1 MQKSVPSVS
10 FVFEALYSQT
20 AHPMTYVRDSL
31 AKMPGLSKPRRKFVE
46 FILTLLLAL
55 PGRATFRNMSR
66 YGPYSEKTFS
76 RQFAQAFDFLHFNRI
91 LLADKLERVDHM
103 LAIDASFVSKSGK
116 KTYGIDKFFSS
127 TSGRA
132 EKGLEISL
140 VALVDT
146 EAGNAYSLQARQTP
160 CFNATEKA
168 TKQQRRMRFYQSQ
181 LARVYQ
187 SLPVKPRYI
196 AADGHYAKTSFFDAS
211 RSLGLHV
218 IIRLRS
224 DSNARLLFE
233 GPHPKRRGPKK
244 KYAEKVDWKSPLQ
257 LEFVAMIEEDLLLYT
272 QVVNS
277 PRFKRNL
284 RTVYLFEPITGRYVI
299 LASTDLEIDP
309 IELVRL
315 YRLRFQIEFLFRD
328 SKQHTGLMHCQ
339 ARDKAKLD
347 FHFNASL
354 AALNVAK
361 LEHEA
366 TGREVFSMAS
376 RKRISFNEL
385 YLDRII
391 EYLDLAPEFV
401 KLHPAYEK
409 LRHYGAI
416 AA

>member
-1 MQKSVPSVS
+1 
-10 FVFEALYSQT
+10 
-20 AHPMTYVRDSL
+20 MTYVKESL

-46 FILTLLLAL
+46 FMLSLLLAL

-66 YGPYSEKTFS
+66 YGPYCEKTFS
-76 RQFAQAFDFLHFNRI
+76 RQFAQAFDFLQFNRL
-91 LLADKLERVDHM
+91 LLADKLEQAEFM

-116 KTYGIDKFFSS
+116 KTYGLDKFFSS
-127 TSGRA
+127 SSGRA
-132 EKGLEISL
+132 EKGLEVSL
-140 VALVDT
+140 VALIDT
-146 EAGNAYSLQARQTP
+146 EAGNAYSLLARQTP
-160 CFNATEKA
+160 FFRATEKA
-168 TKQQRRMRFYQSQ
+168 TKQERRMRFYQSQ
-181 LARVYQ
+181 LGAVYK

-196 AADGHYAKTSFFDAS
+196 AADGHYAKKSFFDAC
-211 RSLGLHV
+211 RRLGLHV
-218 IIRLRS
+218 IVRLRS

-233 GPHPKRRGPKK
+233 GPHPKGRRGPKR
-244 KYAEKVDWKSPLQ
+244 KYTDKVDWKSPLQ

-284 RTVYLFEPITGRYVI
+284 RIVYLYEPITGRYVI

-309 IELVRL
+309 RELVRL

-328 SKQHTGLMHCQ
+328 SKQHTGLMHAQ
-339 ARDKAKLD
+339 ARDKTKLD

-361 LEHEA
+361 REHEA
-366 TGREVFSMAS
+366 TGRDVFSMAT

-409 LRHYGAI
+409 LRNYGAI

>member
-1 MQKSVPSVS
+1 
-10 FVFEALYSQT
+10 
-20 AHPMTYVRDSL
+20 MTYVRDSL

-46 FILTLLLAL
+46 FILSLLLAL
-55 PGRATFRNMSR
+55 PGRASFRNMSR
-66 YGPYSEKTFS
+66 YGPYCEKTFS
-76 RQFAQAFDFLHFNRI
+76 RQFAQAFDFLQFNRL
-91 LLADKLERVDHM
+91 LLAGKLEQAEFM

-116 KTYGIDKFFSS
+116 KTYGLDKFFSS

-146 EAGNAYSLQARQTP
+146 KAGNAYSLLARQTP
-160 CFNATEKA
+160 YFRATEKA
-168 TKQQRRMRFYQSQ
+168 TKQERRMRFYQSQ
-181 LARVYQ
+181 LATVYK

-196 AADGHYAKTSFFDAS
+196 AADGHYAKKSFFDACHK
-211 RSLGLHV
+211 LGLHV
-218 IIRLRS
+218 LVRLRS

-233 GPHPKRRGPKK
+233 GPHPKRRGPKR
-244 KYAEKVDWKSPLQ
+244 KYADKVDWKSPLQ
-257 LEFVAMIEEDLLLYT
+257 LEFVAMIEEDILLYT

-284 RTVYLFEPITGRYVI
+284 RIVYLYEPITGRYVI
-299 LASTDLEIDP
+299 LGSTDLDIDP
-309 IELVRL
+309 IELIRL

-328 SKQHTGLMHCQ
+328 SKQYTGLMHCQ
-339 ARDKAKLD
+339 AREKAKLD

-354 AALNVAK
+354 AALNVAR
-361 LEHEA
+361 LEHEV
-366 TGREVFSMAS
+366 TEKEVFSMAS

-409 LRHYGAI
+409 LRNYGAI